1 VRGPPARYARRV
13 TPLST
18 VDPMAAQMAQLL
30 SGSDT
35 DELREVVDRWVKTAV
50 TGQQRR
56 VFENF
61 GARLLE
67 LKQELARVP
76 IQPTREDLEI
86 TLTMMLRLAAQAST
100 GGDGSPRGPEP

>member
-1 VRGPPARYARRV
+1 VRGPAARYARAV

-18 VDPMAAQMAQLL
+18 VDPLAAQMAQLL
-30 SGSDT
+30 SASDA
-35 DELREVVDRWVKTAV
+35 DELREVVGRWVKTAV

-67 LKQELARVP
+67 LKQELARAAV
-76 IQPTREDLEI
+76 QPTREDLEI
-86 TLTMMLRLAAQAST
+86 TLTMMLRLAAQASP
-100 GGDGSPRGPEP
+100 GAGGSPPAT